1 MKNSFKSIGNWA
13 GDLEEEHSEPE
24 IEMTQ
29 VEGKWQLRCK
39 NVRKL
44 SKNNQLF

>member
-13 GDLEEEHSEPE
+13 GDLEEEHSKPE